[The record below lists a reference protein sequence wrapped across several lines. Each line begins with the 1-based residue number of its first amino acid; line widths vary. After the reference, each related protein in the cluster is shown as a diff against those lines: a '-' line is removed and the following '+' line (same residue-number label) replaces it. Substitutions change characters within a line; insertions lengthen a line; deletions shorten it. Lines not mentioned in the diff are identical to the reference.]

1 MQLIQKKYLWK
12 HKAAN
17 KNQITKKI
25 RNVLLFY
32 HNYDSL
38 DVEMIQCYLMKLAVV
53 SNMLEHL

>member
-1 MQLIQKKYLWK
+1 MKYLWK

-38 DVEMIQCYLMKLAVV
+38 DVEMIKCYLMKLVVV

>member
-38 DVEMIQCYLMKLAVV
+38 DVDLKYEIFSPKGFFL
-53 SNMLEHL
+53 S